1 MDNPTPDKRTR
12 ANGQLDYDK
21 RTTLLSTVTMLCSA
35 TKTVLEHSEL
45 TLAVSVRMGEI
56 FLHFDDIVGYK
67 NLALSD

>member
-1 MDNPTPDKRTR
+1 MGKD
-12 ANGQLDYDK
+12 QLWSG
-21 RTTLLSTVTMLCSA
+21 RRSTLLSTFTMLCSA

>member
-1 MDNPTPDKRTR
+1 
-12 ANGQLDYDK
+12 
-21 RTTLLSTVTMLCSA
+21 MLCSA

-56 FLHFDDIVGYK
+56 VLDFDDIVGYK

>member
-1 MDNPTPDKRTR
+1 MDNPTPDERTR

-45 TLAVSVRMGEI
+45 ILAVSVRMAEI
-56 FLHFDDIVGYK
+56 FLDFYDIVGYK